1 MEKTPVV
8 SKRSLSPNKPVVT
21 FESSEAS
28 GLVPASYVDE
38 NDSGVVII
46 SLDGNIGAGKS
57 TLLEAIREDMPEVEV
72 VQEPVG
78 EWEQLRDAK
87 GRSLLQLFYE
97 DKKRWSYTFQNC
109 AILTRLNAIKQAL
122 ANTTKKVLIT
132 ERSVLTDRFV
142 FAQMLRDS
150 GDLNKLEWELYLK
163 WFDTFATEL
172 PLKGVIHVTTGVKCS
187 TDRIQQRGRE
197 GESSIP
203 VEYLTALD
211 AQHHKWLA
219 ETDLDVLQLS
229 TEPTVSLE
237 NNLARIRAF
246 VEPYLVASRQASP
259 HRPTTNSLGKKRVRK
274 TVLSDVTNSLASS
287 SPFTM
292 NGAPL
297 EGI

>member
-1 MEKTPVV
+1 MSKTPAC
-8 SKRSLSPNKPVVT
+8 KRSFSPNKANVT
-21 FESSEAS
+21 FENSVDGRVA
-28 GLVPASYVDE
+28 ASYVD
-38 NDSGVVII
+38 DSDPGVVII

-57 TLLEAIREDMPEVEV
+57 TLLEAIRRDMPEVEV

-78 EWEQLRDAK
+78 EWEQLRDAQ

-163 WFDTFATEL
+163 WFDTFASEL
-172 PLKGVIHVTTGVKCS
+172 PLKAVIHVTTGVKCS
-187 TDRIQQRGRE
+187 TNRIQERGRD
-197 GESSIP
+197 GEQSIP

-211 AQHHKWLA
+211 AQHHKWLS
-219 ETDLDVLQLS
+219 ETDLDVLRLS
-229 TEPTVSLE
+229 TELDVSLE
-237 NNLARIRAF
+237 DNLARIREF
-246 VEPYLVASRQASP
+246 VTPYVIASRTTSP
-259 HRPTTNSLGKKRVRK
+259 QRVDTLTKKKLRKDVLGDTTNLQI
-274 TVLSDVTNSLASS
+274 N

-292 NGAPL
+292 NGASVTA
-297 EGI
+297 I

>member
-1 MEKTPVV
+1 M
-8 SKRSLSPNKPVVT
+8 
-21 FESSEAS
+21 
-28 GLVPASYVDE
+28 
-38 NDSGVVII
+38 VII

-57 TLLEAIREDMPEVEV
+57 TLLEAIRKDMPEVEV

-78 EWEQLRDAK
+78 EWERLRDSK

-122 ANTTKKVLIT
+122 ANTAKKVLIT

-211 AQHHKWLA
+211 AQHHKWLS
-219 ETDLDVLQLS
+219 ETDLDVLRIS
-229 TEPTVSLE
+229 TEPTISLE
-237 NNLARIRAF
+237 DNLARIRTF
-246 VEPYLVASRQASP
+246 VEPYLAASRQASP
-259 HRPTTNSLGKKRVRK
+259 QRPVLNSSLREEYKCVRRYLATLQTQFCLPHNERSTPRRHLRHGVDLDYCIQIRIHYAMSILEKK
-274 TVLSDVTNSLASS
+274 
-287 SPFTM
+287 
-292 NGAPL
+292 
-297 EGI
+297 

>member
-1 MEKTPVV
+1 MEKTPAA
-8 SKRSLSPNKPVVT
+8 SKRQLSPNKALVT
-21 FESSEAS
+21 FENSDAA
-28 GLVPASYVDE
+28 GLVPASYVD
-38 NDSGVVII
+38 DSDCGVVII

-57 TLLEAIREDMPEVEV
+57 TLLEAIRKDMPEVEV

-78 EWEQLRDAK
+78 EWEQLRDANGK
-87 GRSLLQLFYE
+87 SLLQLFYE

-187 TDRIQQRGRE
+187 TDRIKERGRE
-197 GESSIP
+197 GEASIP

-229 TEPTVSLE
+229 TDPTVRLE
-237 NNLARIRAF
+237 TNLARIRSF
-246 VEPYLVASRQASP
+246 VEPYLAASRQASP
-259 HRPTTNSLGKKRVRK
+259 QRPVDSLKKKVRK
-274 TVLSDVTNSLASS
+274 TVLADTTNTIAS

-292 NGAPL
+292 NGAAL
-297 EGI
+297 ENI